1 MSILCIIIIVFYLK
15 VELIK
20 NVNKQKI
27 MIIKKRFEGSVG
39 DYGIAR
45 NTNKYLLHINQ
56 RLYYV
61 NFI

>member
-1 MSILCIIIIVFYLK
+1 
-15 VELIK
+15 
-20 NVNKQKI
+20 